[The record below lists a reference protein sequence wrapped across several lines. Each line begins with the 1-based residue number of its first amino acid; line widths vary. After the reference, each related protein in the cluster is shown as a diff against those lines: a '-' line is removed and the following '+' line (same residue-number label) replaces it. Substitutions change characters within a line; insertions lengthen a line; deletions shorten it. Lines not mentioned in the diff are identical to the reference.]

1 MTKCEFKQLFFIT
14 LFYLIN
20 IAIAYLITFS
30 LGIENIVLLK
40 TYSATQNVITY
51 EILIV
56 FALSFIEC
64 LVFEYKCEN
73 K

>member
-1 MTKCEFKQLFFIT
+1 MTKCEFKQLVAII
-14 LFYLIN
+14 LFYILN
-20 IAIAYLITFS
+20 VAIAYLITFS